1 MASKKNSEDL
11 DFSKLGSFQS
21 IDPEADWKRVTQRI
35 SFEKNHSLKK
45 SYPALAWRVAASI
58 IIILGIG
65 YLSRTYLFSPP
76 EMISA
81 WTGDEQQM
89 IKLPDGSEVT
99 LNSNSELSYP
109 EKFRAGKR
117 EVRLVGEAFFK
128 VERNPENPF
137 RVSVDEKAMVEVLGT
152 SFNIRSE
159 QAGETISLFVV
170 EGRVLFSTEKEE
182 QSGLILNMDEQATL
196 KDGILKRE
204 DEIDLNI
211 LSWKTGILHF
221 DQSNIAD
228 VVNELE
234 FHYKREIVLNED
246 ISRDLLFTS
255 TIDNQDLES
264 VLEEL
269 SMVLGLAISYK
280 DDLIL
285 ISKPQ

>member
-35 SFEKNHSLKK
+35 SFEKNRSLNKR
-45 SYPALAWRVAASI
+45 YPALAWRVAASI

-76 EMISA
+76 EMIFTG
-81 WTGDEQQM
+81 TGDEQQM
-89 IKLPDGSEVT
+89 LKLPDGSEVT
-99 LNSNSELSYP
+99 LNSNSQLIYP

-128 VERNPENPF
+128 VERNPDNPF
-137 RVSVDEKAMVEVLGT
+137 RISVEEKAMVEVLGT

-159 QAGETISLFVV
+159 QAGEAISLFVV

-182 QSGLILNMDEQATL
+182 QSGLILNKDEQATL
-196 KDGILKRE
+196 KEGILKRE
-204 DEIDLNI
+204 DDIDLNI

-228 VVNELE
+228 VVYELE
-234 FHYKREIVLNED
+234 SHYKREIVLDED

-269 SMVLGLAISYK
+269 SMVLGLAISCE
-280 DDLIL
+280 DDLII